1 VPSMVIVKFGP
12 SAQGALADES
22 GGTIG
27 ERSGGSA
34 WGRGSFG
41 FEFALLRRHLSDAA
55 MRTSASSTS
64 AGAVHRQ
71 APARP
76 APRRR
81 RRGEGAKRERPDE
94 QTWRVPGRLPRPA
107 PARHG
112 PRDEATG
119 GWRGVQVSSQP
130 TQPKPPS
137 EPKQRDRAFRA
148 LATEAPEI
156 IPRLLTALGITPAGG
171 GPSVAVVEVLATGLD
186 PPAARIEA
194 DLVVRLADNSVR
206 HVEWQGWRDTGFRD
220 RCFRYH
226 LLLAARLPLSPVRTV
241 VIWSRVPSADELA
254 PYAVGQMTLCFD
266 HIILAHED
274 PEALLADPATACF
287 AMACRTDDPAAL
299 AVRVIDALQ
308 GAPPRAAV
316 VAALAAAAVSPY
328 IYDVFAREW
337 KARGMEPIIIEEL
350 ARMLED
356 RAEAEV
362 TPPLP
367 PKRLTPR
374 RPIPI
379 ERAPQPI
386 APIVPPVPLQL
397 PKQQKHRRH
406 RPSLRGFHPHLLEL
420 LARLPLG
427 EPTRHVRGDETRR
440 ARVHPK
446 LRVLA
451 GDEEGVRVGDCFGEA
466 VGGSAVGDLG
476 GV

>member
-1 VPSMVIVKFGP
+1 MRSREPKVPS
-12 SAQGALADES
+12 
-22 GGTIG
+22 
-27 ERSGGSA
+27 
-34 WGRGSFG
+34 
-41 FEFALLRRHLSDAA
+41 
-55 MRTSASSTS
+55 
-64 AGAVHRQ
+64 Q
-71 APARP
+71 A
-76 APRRR
+76 
-81 RRGEGAKRERPDE
+81 
-94 QTWRVPGRLPRPA
+94 
-107 PARHG
+107 
-112 PRDEATG
+112 
-119 GWRGVQVSSQP
+119 
-130 TQPKPPS
+130 TQPERPS

-194 DLVVRLADNSVR
+194 DLVVRLADDSVR

-328 IYDVFAREW
+328 IYDVFAKEW

-356 RAEAEV
+356 RAEA
-362 TPPLP
+362 
-367 PKRLTPR
+367 RGR
-374 RPIPI
+374 REGEEIGRR
-379 ERAPQPI
+379 EGEEAGRRQAVVDLAEAYGI
-386 APIVPPVPLQL
+386 ALDD
-397 PKQQKHRRH
+397 R
-406 RPSLRGFHPHLLEL
+406 
-420 LARLPLG
+420 
-427 EPTRHVRGDETRR
+427 RR
-440 ARVHPK
+440 ARIAGAS
-446 LRVLA
+446 LA
-451 GDEEGVRVGDCFGEA
+451 ELDAIRAGLKRDRAWPD
-466 VGGSAVGDLG
+466 
-476 GV
+476 